1 MELISSLW
9 QQERAQRR
17 HGGTHGSALVISCVL
32 ECCMHGPGSAGT
44 ATEKYEEG
52 GSPVSFNLECEGTL
66 ETSKYFLPLKSYQD
80 LL

>member
-1 MELISSLW
+1 
-9 QQERAQRR
+9 
-17 HGGTHGSALVISCVL
+17 
-32 ECCMHGPGSAGT
+32 MHGPGSAGT